1 MDVEHL
7 KRKLEREIREA
18 VRKFQEREDIT
29 CRFGE
34 PAVAYVSV
42 DDVRFDMLF
51 ARGLNGH
58 PREIYRPG
66 RTIILYYL
74 PFEEELTK
82 ANETSG
88 TPTKE
93 WVQCY
98 YESLWCAMAV
108 NQTIREV
115 VGGQGRLVSGLS
127 NMVSWDDEHCRED
140 WSLKFAA
147 AIAGMGEMGPAGSF
161 HMEGGYGGRVGGM
174 ITDGMY
180 AEKPALLEGEGLQ
193 KALDEILDP
202 CRYSGPCSDR
212 MIAVCPGGAIRADGI
227 DKELCR
233 DYCRTINETTPVP
246 EICGKC
252 FRFKY
257 ET

>member
-1 MDVEHL
+1 MDVEHF
-7 KRKLEREIREA
+7 KRKLEREIRGA
-18 VRKFQEREDIT
+18 VERFQEREDIT

-34 PAVAYVSV
+34 PAVTYVSV

-74 PFEEELTK
+74 PFEEELVR
-82 ANETSG
+82 ANEAYG
-88 TPTKE
+88 APTEE
-93 WVQCY
+93 WVNCF

-115 VGGQGRLVSGLS
+115 VVGQGRLISGLS
-127 NMVSWDDEHCRED
+127 NMVSWDEEHCRED
-140 WSLKFAA
+140 WSFKFAA
-147 AIAGMGEMGPAGSF
+147 AIAGLGEMGPAGSF
-161 HMEGGYGGRVGGM
+161 HMNAKYGGRVGGM

-180 AEKPALLEGEGLQ
+180 ADKPEALEGDKLQ
-193 KALDEILDP
+193 KALDELLAP
-202 CRYSGPCSDR
+202 CLYGGPCSGE
-212 MIAVCPGGAIRADGI
+212 MIQACPGGAVTAEGI
-227 DKELCR
+227 DRKLCR

-246 EICGKC
+246 EVCGKC
-252 FRFKY
+252 FRFKD
-257 ET
+257 

>member
-7 KRKLEREIREA
+7 KRKLEKEIREA
-18 VRKFQEREDIT
+18 VLAFQTREDIT

-74 PFEEELTK
+74 PFAEELVK
-82 ANETSG
+82 ANEEG
-88 TPTKE
+88 EAPTEE
-93 WVQCY
+93 WVRCH
-98 YESLWCAMAV
+98 YESLWLAMAV
-108 NQTIREV
+108 NQKIREV
-115 VGGQGRLVSGLS
+115 IVGQGRLISGLS
-127 NMVSWDDEHCRED
+127 NMVSWDDAHCRED
-140 WSLKFAA
+140 WSFKLAA
-147 AIAGMGEMGPAGSF
+147 AIAGLGEMGPAGSF
-161 HMEGGYGGRVGGM
+161 HIDGKYGGRVGGM

-180 AEKPALLEGEGLQ
+180 AEKPETLEGEALQ
-193 KALDEILDP
+193 KALSEILDP
-202 CRYSGPCSDR
+202 CLYSGPCSEEL
-212 MIAVCPGGAIRADGI
+212 IAACPGGAIKTEGI

-233 DYCRTINETTPVP
+233 DYCRNFNETTPVP
-246 EICGKC
+246 EVCGKC
-252 FRFKY
+252 FRFKR
-257 ET
+257 